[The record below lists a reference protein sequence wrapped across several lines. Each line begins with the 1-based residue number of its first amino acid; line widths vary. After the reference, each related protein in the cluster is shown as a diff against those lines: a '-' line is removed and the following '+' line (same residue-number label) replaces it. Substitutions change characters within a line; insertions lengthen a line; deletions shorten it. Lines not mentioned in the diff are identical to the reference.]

1 MNDSVGVEKNEKGR
15 ESSPLP
21 SPTVI
26 HKGWKIPLLP
36 PSMNKL
42 YAINYRTKSVYM
54 TSEAR
59 NFKSQMKLFITP
71 FAINSSDKLSLKLDV
86 NTNWYFN
93 NGNLK
98 KSDIQNLIKV
108 VVDALSERL
117 GFDDSQVWSF
127 TANKV
132 QASESFIWLELTKQ

>member
-1 MNDSVGVEKNEKGR
+1 MTDSVGVKPDEKAVVA
-15 ESSPLP
+15 
-21 SPTVI
+21 SPTAI

-42 YAINYRTKSVYM
+42 YAINYRTRSVYM
-54 TSEAR
+54 TPEAR
-59 NFKSQMKLFITP
+59 EFKTKMKLFITSMP
-71 FAINSSDKLSLKLDV
+71 IDSTKKLSLKLDV
-86 NTNWYFN
+86 HTDWYFK
-93 NGNLK
+93 NGKPK

-117 GFDDSQVWSF
+117 GFDDSLIWSF

-132 QASESFIWLELTKQ
+132 QSNESFIWLELEQQ